1 MSFSSIDDLATAS
14 FFSADAVF
22 AVFSIEV
29 PFFLVPSFLVV
40 VFLAAVFFAFGF
52 SMIKEE

>member
-29 PFFLVPSFLVV
+29 PFFLVPFLVV